1 MSYEIAATGLNAVN
15 EQLDG
20 ISNNIANSG
29 TVGYKSMTTQF
40 SAMYAGTQAMGVS
53 VAGSA
58 QSISTGGSMVSTGNA
73 LDLAINDDGFFVMC
87 DSAGNISYTRAG
99 SFVTDKNGYIVNASG
114 DYLQGYPVDD
124 SGTLQTG
131 TVTDIQIKTG
141 NIPAQATDSMTFTA
155 NFDASD
161 EVITRNN
168 PDATP
173 PVTDGVDFDPN
184 NSDTYTDSYTTTV
197 YDSLGNEHSVS
208 QYFTKTADNTW
219 EVQYTFDGEAQSGVP
234 PTTLTFDPNTGKL
247 TDPTTPQTITF
258 TTDEAAPISMTVDYT
273 DCTQY
278 GSDFSVTTNSATGY
292 ASATQNGVQVDD
304 DGKVYATYSN
314 GERMLQGQVVLATFP
329 DENGLEAVSGTAWV
343 QTGESG
349 TPLIGVP
356 GSGSCG
362 TLSSGML
369 ESSNVD
375 ITNELVNL
383 MTAQRNYQANTKVIS
398 TSTQLDQALF
408 QAM

>member
-58 QSISTGGSMVSTGNA
+58 QSISSGGSMVSTGNA

-161 EVITRNN
+161 DIISRTGDSTADPAV
-168 PDATP
+168 PAVP
-173 PVTDGVDFDPN
+173 FDPN

-234 PTTLTFDPNTGKL
+234 PTTLTFDQNTGKL

-258 TTDEAAPISMTVDYT
+258 TTDEAAPISMTVDYS

-349 TPLIGVP
+349 TPLIGTP

>member
-161 EVITRNN
+161 EAIDRASV
-168 PDATP
+168 PFDA
-173 PVTDGVDFDPN
+173 N

-208 QYFTKTADNTW
+208 QYFTKTGDNTW

-258 TTDEAAPISMTVDYT
+258 TTDEAAPISMTIDYS

-278 GSDFSVTTNSATGY
+278 GSDFSVTTNSVTGY

-349 TPLIGVP
+349 TPLIGTP

>member
-161 EVITRNN
+161 EIIDRDGD
-168 PDATP
+168 PSATP
-173 PVTDGVDFDPN
+173 PVDGAKFDPN

-234 PTTLTFDPNTGKL
+234 PTTLTFDQNTGKL
-247 TDPTTPQTITF
+247 TSPTTPQTITF
-258 TTDEAAPISMTVDYT
+258 TTDEAAPISMTVDYS

-349 TPLIGVP
+349 TPLIGTP

>member
-161 EVITRNN
+161 ETIDRSSVQF
-168 PDATP
+168 DA
-173 PVTDGVDFDPN
+173 N

-219 EVQYTFDGEAQSGVP
+219 EVQYTFDGEAVGIGIAVV
-234 PTTLTFDPNTGKL
+234 GIKL
-247 TDPTTPQTITF
+247 H
-258 TTDEAAPISMTVDYT
+258 A
-273 DCTQY
+273 
-278 GSDFSVTTNSATGY
+278 
-292 ASATQNGVQVDD
+292 
-304 DGKVYATYSN
+304 
-314 GERMLQGQVVLATFP
+314 
-329 DENGLEAVSGTAWV
+329 
-343 QTGESG
+343 
-349 TPLIGVP
+349 
-356 GSGSCG
+356 
-362 TLSSGML
+362 
-369 ESSNVD
+369 
-375 ITNELVNL
+375 
-383 MTAQRNYQANTKVIS
+383 
-398 TSTQLDQALF
+398 
-408 QAM
+408 

>member
-20 ISNNIANSG
+20 ISNNIANAG
-29 TVGYKSMTTQF
+29 TVGYKSQSTQF

-53 VAGSA
+53 VSGSA

-73 LDLAINDDGFFVMC
+73 LDLAINDGGFFVIC

-99 SFVTDKNGYIVNASG
+99 SFETDKDGYIVNASG

-131 TVTDIQIKTG
+131 TVSNIQIKTG
-141 NIPAQATDSMTFTA
+141 NIPAEPTTSETFTA
-155 NFDASD
+155 NLDSSSP
-161 EVITRNN
+161 VID
-168 PDATP
+168 PAVTP
-173 PVTDGVDFDPN
+173 FDPN
-184 NSDTYTDSYTTTV
+184 NSDTYTSSYTTTV
-197 YDSLGNEHSVS
+197 YDSLGNEHSVG
-208 QYFTKTADNTW
+208 QYFTKT
-219 EVQYTFDGEAQSGVP
+219 GELVS
-234 PTTLTFDPNTGKL
+234 
-247 TDPTTPQTITF
+247 PTTP
-258 TTDEAAPISMTVDYT
+258 PSMTFATSGADPITMTFNYSS
-273 DCTQY
+273 CTQY
-278 GSDFSVTTNSATGY
+278 GSDFSVTANSADGY
-292 ASATQNGVQVDD
+292 ASATQNGVQVDG

-329 DENGLEAVSGTAWV
+329 NENGLEAVSGTAWV

-349 TPLIGVP
+349 TPLIGAP
-356 GSGSCG
+356 GSGAFG

-375 ITNELVNL
+375 ITNELVDL

-398 TSTQLDQALF
+398 TSTQLDDALF

>member
-161 EVITRNN
+161 ETIDR
-168 PDATP
+168 ATVP
-173 PVTDGVDFDPN
+173 FDPN

-234 PTTLTFDPNTGKL
+234 PTTLTFDQNTGKL
-247 TDPTTPQTITF
+247 TSPTTPQTITF
-258 TTDEAAPISMTVDYT
+258 TTDEAAPISMTVDYS

-349 TPLIGVP
+349 TPLIGTP

>member
-161 EVITRNN
+161 ETIDRATV
-168 PDATP
+168 PFDA
-173 PVTDGVDFDPN
+173 N

-258 TTDEAAPISMTVDYT
+258 TTDEAAPISMTIDYS

-349 TPLIGVP
+349 TPLIGTP

>member
-99 SFVTDKNGYIVNASG
+99 SFVTDKNGYIVHASG

-161 EVITRNN
+161 ETIDRTSV
-168 PDATP
+168 PFDA
-173 PVTDGVDFDPN
+173 N

-234 PTTLTFDPNTGKL
+234 PTTLTFDSNTGKL
-247 TDPTTPQTITF
+247 TSPTTPQTITF
-258 TTDEAAPISMTVDYT
+258 TTDDAAPISMTIDYS

-329 DENGLEAVSGTAWV
+329 NENGLEAVSGTAWV

-349 TPLIGVP
+349 TPLIGTP

>member
-99 SFVTDKNGYIVNASG
+99 SFVTDKNGYIINASG

-161 EVITRNN
+161 EIIDRDGD
-168 PDATP
+168 PSATP
-173 PVTDGVDFDPN
+173 PVDGVKFDPN

-219 EVQYTFDGEAQSGVP
+219 EVQYTFDGETQSDVQ
-234 PTTLTFDPNTGKL
+234 PTTLTFDQNTGKL
-247 TDPTTPQTITF
+247 TSPTTPQTITF
-258 TTDEAAPISMTVDYT
+258 TTDEAAPISMTIDYS

-349 TPLIGVP
+349 TPLIGTP

>member
-20 ISNNIANSG
+20 ISNNIANAG

-40 SAMYAGTQAMGVS
+40 SAMYAGSQAMGVS
-53 VAGSA
+53 VAGTA
-58 QSISTGGSMVSTGNA
+58 QSISRGGSLVSTGNA
-73 LDLAINDDGFFVMC
+73 LDLAINDDGFFVTC

-99 SFVTDKNGYIVNASG
+99 SFETDKNGYIVNASG
-114 DYLQGYPVDD
+114 AYLQGYPVDD
-124 SGTLQTG
+124 TGTLQTG

-141 NIPAQATDSMTFTA
+141 NIPAQAS
-155 NFDASD
+155 S
-161 EVITRNN
+161 
-168 PDATP
+168 
-173 PVTDGVDFDPN
+173 
-184 NSDTYTDSYTTTV
+184 
-197 YDSLGNEHSVS
+197 SL
-208 QYFTKTADNTW
+208 T
-219 EVQYTFDGEAQSGVP
+219 QYTFDGQQQTGVP
-234 PTTLTFDPNTGKL
+234 ATTLTFDPNTGKL
-247 TDPTTPQTITF
+247 TSPTTPQTIEF
-258 TTDEAAPISMTVDYT
+258 QTDAAAPIDLTVDYST
-273 DCTQY
+273 CTQY
-278 GSDFSVTTNSATGY
+278 GSEFSVTTNAANGY

-329 DENGLEAVSGTAWV
+329 NENGLEAVSGTAWV

-356 GSGSCG
+356 GSGTCG
-362 TLSSGML
+362 TLSSGVL

-375 ITNELVNL
+375 ITSELVNL
-383 MTAQRNYQANTKVIS
+383 MTAQRNYQANTKVIA
-398 TSTQLDQALF
+398 TSTQLDDALF

>member
-131 TVTDIQIKTG
+131 TVTDIQVKTG

-161 EVITRNN
+161 ETIDRASV
-168 PDATP
+168 PFDA
-173 PVTDGVDFDPN
+173 N

-219 EVQYTFDGEAQSGVP
+219 EVQYTFDGEAQKDAP
-234 PTTLTFDPNTGKL
+234 PITLTFDPNTGKL
-247 TDPTTPQTITF
+247 TSPTTPQTITF
-258 TTDEAAPISMTVDYT
+258 TTDEAAPISMTVDYS

-349 TPLIGVP
+349 TPLIGTP

>member
-161 EVITRNN
+161 EAIDRDG
-168 PDATP
+168 DATVTP
-173 PVTDGVDFDPN
+173 PVDPVPFDPN

-208 QYFTKTADNTW
+208 QYFTKTGDNTW

-258 TTDEAAPISMTVDYT
+258 TTDEAAPISMTVNYS

-278 GSDFSVTTNSATGY
+278 SSDFSVTTNSATGY

-329 DENGLEAVSGTAWV
+329 DESGLEAVSGTAWV

-349 TPLIGVP
+349 TPLIGTP

>member
-161 EVITRNN
+161 ETIDRSSVQF
-168 PDATP
+168 DA
-173 PVTDGVDFDPN
+173 N

-219 EVQYTFDGEAQSGVP
+219 EVQYTFDGEAQTGVP

-247 TDPTTPQTITF
+247 TSPTTPQTITF
-258 TTDEAAPISMTVDYT
+258 TTDEAAPISMTVDYS

-278 GSDFSVTTNSATGY
+278 GSDFSVTTTSATGY

-349 TPLIGVP
+349 TPLIGTP

>member
-161 EVITRNN
+161 ETIDRSSVQF
-168 PDATP
+168 DA
-173 PVTDGVDFDPN
+173 N

-219 EVQYTFDGEAQSGVP
+219 EVQYTFDGEAQTGVP

-247 TDPTTPQTITF
+247 ISPTTPQTITF
-258 TTDEAAPISMTVDYT
+258 TTDEAAPISMTVDYS

-349 TPLIGVP
+349 TPLIGTP

>member
-99 SFVTDKNGYIVNASG
+99 SFVTDKNGYIINASG

-161 EVITRNN
+161 EIIDRDGD
-168 PDATP
+168 PSATP
-173 PVTDGVDFDPN
+173 PVDGVKFDPN

-219 EVQYTFDGEAQSGVP
+219 EVQYTFDGETQSGVP
-234 PTTLTFDPNTGKL
+234 PTTLKFDQNTGKL
-247 TDPTTPQTITF
+247 TSPTTPQTITF
-258 TTDEAAPISMTVDYT
+258 TTDEAAPISMTIDYS

-349 TPLIGVP
+349 TPLIGTP

>member
-29 TVGYKSMTTQF
+29 TVGYKSRTTQF

-161 EVITRNN
+161 ETIDRSSVQF
-168 PDATP
+168 DA
-173 PVTDGVDFDPN
+173 N

-219 EVQYTFDGEAQSGVP
+219 EVQYTFDGEAQTGVP

-247 TDPTTPQTITF
+247 TSPTTPQTITF
-258 TTDEAAPISMTVDYT
+258 TTDEAAPISMTVDYS

-349 TPLIGVP
+349 TPLIGTP

>member
-141 NIPAQATDSMTFTA
+141 NIPAQASDSMTFTA

-161 EVITRNN
+161 ETIDR
-168 PDATP
+168 ATVP
-173 PVTDGVDFDPN
+173 FDPD

-234 PTTLTFDPNTGKL
+234 PTSLTFDANTGKL
-247 TDPTTPQTITF
+247 VTPSTPQTITF
-258 TTDEAAPISMTVDYT
+258 TTDEAAPISMTIDYS

-349 TPLIGVP
+349 TPLIGTP

>member
-58 QSISTGGSMVSTGNA
+58 QSISTGDSMVSTGNA

-258 TTDEAAPISMTVDYT
+258 TTDEAAPISMTIDYS

-278 GSDFSVTTNSATGY
+278 GSDFSVTTNAATGY

-349 TPLIGVP
+349 TPLIGTP

>member
-161 EVITRNN
+161 ETIDRSSVQF
-168 PDATP
+168 DA
-173 PVTDGVDFDPN
+173 N
-184 NSDTYTDSYTTTV
+184 NSDTYTNSYTTTV

-219 EVQYTFDGEAQSGVP
+219 EVQYTFDGEAQTGVP
-234 PTTLTFDPNTGKL
+234 PTTLTFDPNKQAG
-247 TDPTTPQTITF
+247 Q
-258 TTDEAAPISMTVDYT
+258 AAD
-273 DCTQY
+273 
-278 GSDFSVTTNSATGY
+278 SAGC
-292 ASATQNGVQVDD
+292 AEE
-304 DGKVYATYSN
+304 K
-314 GERMLQGQVVLATFP
+314 RH
-329 DENGLEAVSGTAWV
+329 
-343 QTGESG
+343 
-349 TPLIGVP
+349 
-356 GSGSCG
+356 
-362 TLSSGML
+362 
-369 ESSNVD
+369 
-375 ITNELVNL
+375 
-383 MTAQRNYQANTKVIS
+383 AQQAG
-398 TSTQLDQALF
+398 
-408 QAM
+408 

>member
-219 EVQYTFDGEAQSGVP
+219 EVQYTFDGEVQSGVP

-258 TTDEAAPISMTVDYT
+258 TTDEAAPISMTIDYS

-278 GSDFSVTTNSATGY
+278 GSDFSVTTNAATGY

-349 TPLIGVP
+349 TPLIGTP

>member
-161 EVITRNN
+161 EIIDRDGD
-168 PDATP
+168 PSATP
-173 PVTDGVDFDPN
+173 PVDGVKFDPN

-234 PTTLTFDPNTGKL
+234 PTTLTFDQNTGKL
-247 TDPTTPQTITF
+247 TSPTTPQTITF
-258 TTDEAAPISMTVDYT
+258 TTDEAAPISMTVDYS

-349 TPLIGVP
+349 TPLIGTP

-408 QAM
+408 

>member
-29 TVGYKSMTTQF
+29 TVGYKSETAQF

-53 VAGSA
+53 VAGTA
-58 QSISTGGSMVSTGNA
+58 QSISRGGSMVSTGNA

-87 DSAGNISYTRAG
+87 DSAGNISYSRAG
-99 SFVTDKNGYIVNASG
+99 SFVTDKNGNIVNASG

-141 NIPAQATDSMTFTA
+141 NIPAQATDNMTFTA
-155 NFDASD
+155 NFNASD
-161 EVITRNN
+161 EVIDRST
-168 PDATP
+168 
-173 PVTDGVDFDPN
+173 VTFDPAN
-184 NSDTYTDSYTTTV
+184 ADSYTDSYTTTV

-208 QYFTKTADNTW
+208 QYFTKTAENTW
-219 EVQYTFDGEAQSGVP
+219 EVQYTFDGQPQSGAPVME
-234 PTTLTFDPNTGKL
+234 LSFDLNTGKL
-247 TDPTTPQTITF
+247 TSPTSPQTITF
-258 TTDEAAPISMTVDYT
+258 QTDDAAPVSMTVDYSN
-273 DCTQY
+273 CTQY
-278 GSDFSVTTNSATGY
+278 GSDFSVTTNAADGY
-292 ASATQNGVQVDD
+292 ASAAQNGIQVDD
-304 DGKVYATYSN
+304 DGKIYATYSN

-329 DENGLEAVSGTAWV
+329 DENGLQAVSGTAWV

-356 GSGSCG
+356 GVGSCG

-375 ITNELVNL
+375 ITTELVDL

>member
-161 EVITRNN
+161 EVITRND

-173 PVTDGVDFDPN
+173 PVTDGLDFDPN

-234 PTTLTFDPNTGKL
+234 PTTLTFDSNTGKL
-247 TDPTTPQTITF
+247 TSPTTPQTITF
-258 TTDEAAPISMTVDYT
+258 TTDDAAPISMTIDYS

-329 DENGLEAVSGTAWV
+329 NENGLEAVSGTAWV

-349 TPLIGVP
+349 TPLIGTP

>member
-161 EVITRNN
+161 ETIDRSSV
-168 PDATP
+168 PFDA
-173 PVTDGVDFDPN
+173 N

-219 EVQYTFDGEAQSGVP
+219 EVQYTFDGEAQTGVP

-247 TDPTTPQTITF
+247 TSPTTPQTITF
-258 TTDEAAPISMTVDYT
+258 TTNEAAPISMTVDYS

-329 DENGLEAVSGTAWV
+329 DENGLEAVSGTSWV

-349 TPLIGVP
+349 TPLIGTP

>member
-161 EVITRNN
+161 EAIDRASV
-168 PDATP
+168 PFDA
-173 PVTDGVDFDPN
+173 N

-208 QYFTKTADNTW
+208 QYFTKTGDNTW

-234 PTTLTFDPNTGKL
+234 PTTLTFDPNSGKL

-258 TTDEAAPISMTVDYT
+258 TTDEAAPISMTIDYS

-349 TPLIGVP
+349 TPLIGTP

>member
-161 EVITRNN
+161 ETIDRTTVE
-168 PDATP
+168 
-173 PVTDGVDFDPN
+173 FDPN

-219 EVQYTFDGEAQSGVP
+219 EVQYTFDGETQSGVP
-234 PTTLTFDPNTGKL
+234 PTTLTFDQNTGKL
-247 TDPTTPQTITF
+247 TSPTTPQTITF
-258 TTDEAAPISMTVDYT
+258 TTDEAAPISMTIDYS

-278 GSDFSVTTNSATGY
+278 GSDFSVTTNAATGY

-349 TPLIGVP
+349 TPLIGTP

>member
-161 EVITRNN
+161 ETIDRATV
-168 PDATP
+168 PFDA
-173 PVTDGVDFDPN
+173 N